1 VDPGY
6 DDYHAPR
13 YAFLIRLLREF
24 GVQEGVTVLD
34 VGRSSL
40 TARLRDEFRMPID
53 SIGFGEDGTSDGGR
67 HFEFDLNLA
76 QDRERWRAELP
87 AYEVVVM
94 AEVLE
99 HLHTA
104 PELVLAFIGSLLAP
118 NGLLIVQTPNAAALT
133 KRIKLLL
140 GRNPYE
146 MLRADQSD
154 PGHYREYTIAEL
166 RKIGQGLGLH
176 EERCVTGFYFDAR
189 FARHGREGVHPQPL
203 LGTIKNAMYALLP
216 AKLREGITVIWR
228 KTSVEGTRRAVD

>member
-1 VDPGY
+1 MDPGY
-6 DDYHAPR
+6 DEYHAPR
-13 YAFLIRLLREF
+13 YAFLIRLLKEL
-24 GVQEGVTVLD
+24 GVQKGVTVLD

-40 TARLRDEFRMPID
+40 TMRLREEFRMPVD
-53 SIGFGEDGTSDGGR
+53 SIGFGKDDTSDGGR

-76 QDRERWRAELP
+76 QHRESWRTGLP
-87 AYEVVVM
+87 TYQVVVM

-104 PELVLAFIGSLLAP
+104 PDLVLAFIRSLLAP

-146 MLRADQSD
+146 MLRTNESD

-166 RKIGQGLGLH
+166 RNIGQGLGFR
-176 EERCVTGFYFDAR
+176 EEKCVTGFYFDAR
-189 FARHGREGVHPQPL
+189 FARHGREGVHPQPV
-203 LGTIKNAMYALLP
+203 LGTLKNVLYPLLP
-216 AKLREGITVIWR
+216 KSLREGITMVWR
-228 KTSVEGTRRAVD
+228 KT

>member
-13 YAFLIRLLREF
+13 YVFLIRLLKEF
-24 GVQEGVTVLD
+24 GLQKGATVLD
-34 VGRSSL
+34 VGTSDL
-40 TARLRDEFRMPID
+40 TVRLRKEFRMPID
-53 SIGFGEDGTSDGGR
+53 SIGFGADETNAGGR

-76 QDRERWRAELP
+76 QHREGWRTDLP
-87 AYEVVVM
+87 TYQVVVM

-104 PELVLAFIGSLLAP
+104 PQRVLSFISSLLAP
-118 NGLLIVQTPNAAALT
+118 NGLLIVQTPNAAALS

-146 MLRADQSD
+146 MLRTDKSD

-166 RKIGQGLGLH
+166 RNVGRSLGFH

-189 FARHGREGVHPQPL
+189 YAHHGPNGVRRQPL
-203 LGTIKNAMYALLP
+203 PTVAEELP
-216 AKLREGITVIWR
+216 
-228 KTSVEGTRRAVD
+228 